1 MAWMSFLGRLV
12 GKGRRRELGELS
24 DDELRRKIVRAER
37 RRGRR
42 PRSRYQLRLM
52 REYDGRFANN
62 FGDCGGD
69 YDHKATDVLSE
80 ARRRR
85 GRPAGRRR
93 RARA

>member
-1 MAWMSFLGRLV
+1 MSFLGRLV
-12 GKGRRRELGELS
+12 GKGRRRRRELGELS
-24 DDELRRKIVRAER
+24 DDEIRRKIVRAER

-42 PRSRYQLRLM
+42 ARSRYQLRLM

-80 ARRRR
+80 ARHRR
-85 GRPAGRRR
+85 GRPAVRRR